1 MAFLWWLVSFR
12 SEQLF
17 GRSEQSSQVEA
28 ATATRRASFRQ
39 FWTLDTIECVI
50 ETVFFCG
57 VDRCCRYF
65 WKRKLC
71 PLFDFDSL
79 AIGVIRR
86 RLGARQ

>member
-50 ETVFFCG
+50 ETVFLFVCFCG
-57 VDRCCRYF
+57 VDRCCRYISGRENF
-65 WKRKLC
+65 VR
-71 PLFDFDSL
+71 SL
-79 AIGVIRR
+79 TLIHWPSV
-86 RLGARQ
+86 

>member
-50 ETVFFCG
+50 ETVFLFVFFLRCG
-57 VDRCCRYF
+57 QV
-65 WKRKLC
+65 L
-71 PLFDFDSL
+71 PLFLEEKTLSAL
-79 AIGVIRR
+79 
-86 RLGARQ
+86 

>member
-50 ETVFFCG
+50 ETVFCCFFAVWTG
-57 VDRCCRYF
+57 VAAISGRENFVR
-65 WKRKLC
+65 
-71 PLFDFDSL
+71 SL
-79 AIGVIRR
+79 TLIHWPSV
-86 RLGARQ
+86 